1 MASVDMAPRCSRCSL
16 TACAEVR
23 HWPDTR
29 HYGRL
34 RRTWARLRGRRD

>member
-1 MASVDMAPRCSRCSL
+1 MASVDMAPYCTRCHQ
-16 TACAEVR
+16 R

-34 RRTWARLRGRRD
+34 RLLWARLRRRR